1 MRCSKPSILK
11 KPVLVNRYSI
21 FITDIEPK
29 GFKVISMN
37 GFLTR
42 DVVTQVQRVIHNPEY
57 RQQMVDQNFE
67 LGKAF
72 FSYAVLR
79 RKLRALITNFTGA
92 DDL

>member
-1 MRCSKPSILK
+1 
-11 KPVLVNRYSI
+11 
-21 FITDIEPK
+21 
-29 GFKVISMN
+29 
-37 GFLTR
+37 
-42 DVVTQVQRVIHNPEY
+42 VIHNPEY